1 MSKRTGDR
9 QKALLAL
16 AATALLALAGGC
28 TGGCSREEP
37 QRAPQDSY
45 ARMEDPEYR
54 AALKGQEQER
64 DQILGTL
71 AERRRILKEAE
82 DAGAGEEELARLK
95 ADVEAAIGE
104 FEQNRQRSSAIVRQR
119 ILQDINGTKQL
130 EGKVK

>member
-1 MSKRTGDR
+1 
-9 QKALLAL
+9 
-16 AATALLALAGGC
+16 
-28 TGGCSREEP
+28 
-37 QRAPQDSY
+37 
-45 ARMEDPEYR
+45 MEDPEYR

-64 DQILGTL
+64 DQILGML